1 MIPNAAPYDGREAV
15 EHMLARFGS
24 EPSVSAVGVSAIR
37 ARFSPIDG
45 CGDRD
50 RAYAK
55 RRWRSRWRWTPSSSR
70 STAAQTHSPSISSWH
85 SSCSNSSSAV
95 ASWYCWYSDTRSFM
109 LLSASVN
116 SISSMPSPVY
126 QCKKALRRNIAENC
140 SEMRLNSSWMAVVL
154 PMNVDDI
161 LRPFGGISQTAH
173 LLVDLLH
180 RHAATEDG
188 GDRQVAA
195 VARIA
200 RGHHVLG
207 VEHLL
212 RQLRHGQR
220 TVLLRAA
227 GRQRGEAGHEE
238 VETRERHHVD
248 GQLAQIGV
256 QLTREPQAGGDAGH
270 RQRDEMVQVALGFGT
285 FSVRKQMSY
294 RASLSMQY
302 VSSVFSTSWWIDRVA
317 LYGSTTVSDTFG
329 DGTTE
334 YVFMMRSGYSSRIFE
349 MSSVPMPEPVPPPSE
364 CVNWNP

>member
-1 MIPNAAPYDGREAV
+1 MRRE
-15 EHMLARFGS
+15 ETFS
-24 EPSVSAVGVSAIR
+24 STSAS
-37 ARFSPIDG
+37 
-45 CGDRD
+45 C
-50 RAYAK
+50 
-55 RRWRSRWRWTPSSSR
+55 SSSN
-70 STAAQTHSPSISSWH
+70 SA
-85 SSCSNSSSAV
+85 SSSAV

-126 QCKKALRRNIAENC
+126 QCKKALRRNIAVNC
-140 SEMRLNSSWMAVVL
+140 SEMRLNSSWMAVEL
-154 PMNVDDI
+154 PMKVADI
-161 LRPFGGISQTAH
+161 FSPRGGISQTAH

-195 VARIA
+195 VARVA

-270 RQRDEMVQVALGFGT
+270 RQRDEMVQIA
-285 FSVRKQMSY
+285 
-294 RASLSMQY
+294 Y
-302 VSSVFSTSWWIDRVA
+302 VSSVFSTSWCTERVA

-334 YVFMMRSGYSSRIFE
+334 YVFMILSGYSSRIFE
-349 MSSVPMPEPVPPPSE
+349 ISSVPMPEPVPPPSE
-364 CVNWNP
+364 CVSWNPCRQSHDSASLRTTSSTESTSSAPSLLPAPDCPNTKLSGRKICPKGPERTESMVPGSRSTSTARGTYLPPDASL